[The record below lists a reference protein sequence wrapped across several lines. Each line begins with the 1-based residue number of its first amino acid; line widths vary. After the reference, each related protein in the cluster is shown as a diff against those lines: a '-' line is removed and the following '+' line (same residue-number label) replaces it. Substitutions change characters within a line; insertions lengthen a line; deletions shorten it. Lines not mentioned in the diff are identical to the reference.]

1 MLFSVFAEEGQ
12 SINRSGSGTRL
23 ASLSRLPRTPVGNA
37 FESAEDSDEDG
48 TEHANE
54 DDITYSN
61 ENVDAFAYMISVCL
75 YVVSASYFKMCVLS
89 VCSGTFEIQN
99 V

>member
-23 ASLSRLPRTPVGNA
+23 ASLGRLPRTPVGNA
-37 FESAEDSDEDG
+37 FEDSDEDG